1 MCVRVCSRAR
11 VSVCGGGG
19 GTQAIESQR
28 ARGWRTTWS
37 PREKLEPPPTPPRGR
52 VEPGP
57 ELSRKMEGL
66 RGGVAGEGV
75 HRAVRLRLPAQAPPR
90 VSSEVAISTAA

>member
-19 GTQAIESQR
+19 GTQATESQR
-28 ARGWRTTWS
+28 ARGWRTIWS
-37 PREKLEPPPTPPRGR
+37 PWRSWSRSPIPPQGR

-57 ELSRKMEGL
+57 ELNRKMEGL
-66 RGGVAGEGV
+66 RGGVAGDGA
-75 HRAVRLRLPAQAPPR
+75 HRAVRLRLPTQAPPR

>member
-37 PREKLEPPPTPPRGR
+37 PERSGSPLPTPPRGR

-57 ELSRKMEGL
+57 ELKWKMEGL
-66 RGGVAGEGV
+66 RGGVAGGGAQG
-75 HRAVRLRLPAQAPPR
+75 AVRLRLRAQAPQR
-90 VSSEVAISTAA
+90 VPSEVAISTAA